1 MSISRQEWADW
12 VRSPVT
18 QAVTQ
23 ALAKKTEESLQSL
36 IKMSLENSTIEQ
48 CGMEFLCLRNYIA
61 GIGEF
66 LDQEN
71 LKDAVEV
78 VDED

>member
-23 ALAKKTEESLQSL
+23 ALEEEVKKSLDQL
-36 IKMSLENSTIEQ
+36 IQGGISDKSLET
-48 CGMEFLCLRNYIA
+48 CGMEYIAMRNHIA

-66 LDQEN
+66 LDFEG
-71 LKDAVEV
+71 LSHKVEV
-78 VDED
+78 VDEN